1 LKSLII
7 CGLLA
12 DKDDPLSCNLR
23 AGQIVAMSVCER
35 VRRSRDET
43 LPKSSEISGNLDKS
57 SKTTYDC
64 RGREIQ
70 KGDDKRG
77 VAAAVKGGTL
87 AGGEQG
93 GVLLPPRC
101 VAFGD
106 FRFNVPAR
114 ELLRVGNQG
123 SATPISLGSRAA
135 DLLHLFLHR
144 PGELITKS
152 EIMDAVWPNMAVEES
167 NLTVQISAL
176 RRALDGGGNR
186 ASYIQTVPGRGYRFT
201 PRVDAFALRDVNG
214 AETIFAGAA
223 GALKA
228 DAPKLQDLR
237 AGPESIPPSRPYP
250 VVSSQ
255 IPVDGVAMTAP
266 LPQQTSIWWL
276 FWLQGMTG
284 IGLGLMLLTAPGTTT
299 PALVSSLGLYW
310 LIMGI
315 LALVRVFVDQS
326 VPWLWSFVIGTTG
339 ILAGISVARH
349 PLLAALTVP
358 TATVIVLGVLGLIMG
373 VTEIV
378 GGFMGGGIGSFILA
392 VIYLPVGLFLLGSP
406 LAAALAAPSVFGVL
420 LLVQGVALTAFAF
433 RNRT

>member
-1 LKSLII
+1 M
-7 CGLLA
+7 LLA
-12 DKDDPLSCNLR
+12 
-23 AGQIVAMSVCER
+23 
-35 VRRSRDET
+35 
-43 LPKSSEISGNLDKS
+43 
-57 SKTTYDC
+57 
-64 RGREIQ
+64 
-70 KGDDKRG
+70 
-77 VAAAVKGGTL
+77 
-87 AGGEQG
+87 
-93 GVLLPPRC
+93 PRC

-144 PGELITKS
+144 PGELISKS

-176 RRALDGGGNR
+176 RRALDRGGNL

-201 PRVDAFALRDVNG
+201 PRVDAFALRDKEANRS
-214 AETIFAGAA
+214 ETIELAGAA
-223 GALKA
+223 GSLKA
-228 DAPKLQDLR
+228 DAPKPLPQDLQ
-237 AGPESIPPSRPYP
+237 AAPESVPPSWPHLHQG
-250 VVSSQ
+250 VSSQ
-255 IPVDGVAMTAP
+255 SADDVAMTASH
-266 LPQQTSIWWL
+266 PQQTSIWWL

-284 IGLGLMLLTAPGTTT
+284 IVLGLMLLTAPGTTT
-299 PALVSSLGLYW
+299 AALVSFLGLYW

-315 LALVRVFVDQS
+315 LALVRVFVDRS
-326 VPWLWSFVIGTTG
+326 VPWLWSLVTGITG
-339 ILAGISVARH
+339 ILAGIFVARH

-358 TATVIVLGVLGLIMG
+358 TSAVIVLGVLGLMMG

-378 GGFMGGGIGSFILA
+378 GGFMGGGIGSFILG

-406 LAAALAAPSVFGVL
+406 VAAALVAPAVFGVL

-433 RNRT
+433 RART